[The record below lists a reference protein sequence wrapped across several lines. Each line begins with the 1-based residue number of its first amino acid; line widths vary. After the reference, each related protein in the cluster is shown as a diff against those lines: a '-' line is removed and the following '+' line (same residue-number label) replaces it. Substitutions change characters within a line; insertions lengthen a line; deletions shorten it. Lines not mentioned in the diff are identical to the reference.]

1 MNTKHPQLKP
11 PILGLLAVVG
21 LALTT
26 HVTAQTE
33 PVDYSDADSWLCRGA
48 ESDLGACDVDLTTT
62 IVAADG
68 RLTTAMFTPF
78 TRSALRGGIAGA
90 DRSLGYNNV
99 LSNDCGSSGTHR
111 YLELSV
117 HANAADPRTDDSAG
131 DILTA
136 EGTPDA
142 GWGLHLLDANVGM
155 GDLLSILDKQAVVY
169 LGKQ

>member
-26 HVTAQTE
+26 RVTAQTE

-78 TRSALRGGIAGA
+78 TRSGLRGGIA
-90 DRSLGYNNV
+90 
-99 LSNDCGSSGTHR
+99 GTHR

-142 GWGLHLLDANVGM
+142 GWGLQLLDANVGM
-155 GDLLSILDKQAVVY
+155 GDLLSILDQQAVVY